1 MVYRYFYVN
10 TVLRVLLLAA
20 SCMLFAFAWFGKG
33 EYFTLFNLGLLILLQ
48 IILFI
53 YYVNKTNRDLA
64 LFFDSVKNEE
74 SGLFFNR
81 TKRKFHSIYQSM
93 DELNRQIQTM
103 RMKSASQDQYFKAIV
118 ESIQTGV
125 ISFGQ
130 DGKVDLLNKAAKNML
145 GIKAAHKIDK
155 LNECQQGLGD
165 ILYEIGPSEKRLF
178 RVNLGNETAL
188 LSIDSTHLKLVDKE
202 LKIVT
207 FHDINQELDKNEQ
220 ESWRKLIRILNHE
233 IMNSLAP
240 IISTVTTLKDLL
252 SVKDAGELSL
262 PDQRRKYLFEK
273 TISGLSII
281 HERSEGL
288 KSFVENYKMLNTLPK
303 PVITIFNILKLFN
316 DCQRLLYETLQA
328 FHIQCFSVTDVPDM
342 ELAADKSQVQQI
354 LLNLMKNAIESLA
367 ETTNENKVIRLKAFY
382 NERGKKVIQI
392 SDNGKGIPPEHI
404 DQIFV
409 PFFTTKEKGSGIGL
423 SLSRQIMHLHH
434 GAMSVYS
441 LPYEETVFT
450 LSF

>member
-1 MVYRYFYVN
+1 MVYRHFYVN
-10 TVLRVLLLAA
+10 AVVRVLLLAT

-33 EYFTLFNLGLLILLQ
+33 DYFTIFNLGLLILLQ

-81 TKRKFHSIYQSM
+81 TKRKFHGIYQSM
-93 DELNRQIQTM
+93 DEVIRQIHTM
-103 RMKSASQDQYFKAIV
+103 RMKYASQDQYFKTIV
-118 ESIQTGV
+118 ESIQTGL

-155 LNECQQGLGD
+155 LNEHQQGLGD
-165 ILYEIGPSEKRLF
+165 ILREIGPLEKRLF
-178 RVNLGNETAL
+178 RANLGNETVL
-188 LSIDSTHLKLVDKE
+188 LSLDSTHLKLVDKE

-207 FHDINQELDKNEQ
+207 FHDINQELDRNEQ

-252 SVKDAGELSL
+252 SVKDAGELPL
-262 PDQRRKYLFEK
+262 PDQRQKYLFEK

-288 KSFVENYKMLNTLPK
+288 KSFVENYKMLNTLPQ
-303 PVITIFNILKLFN
+303 PVITTFNIQELFN
-316 DCQRLLYETLQA
+316 DCLRLLNETLQTC
-328 FHIQCFSVTDVPDM
+328 HIQCFSVTDVPDM
-342 ELAADKSQVQQI
+342 ELAADKSHIQQI
-354 LLNLMKNAIESLA
+354 LLNLMKNAIESLS
-367 ETTNENKVIRLKAFY
+367 ETANENKVIRLKAFY
-382 NERGKKVIQI
+382 NENGKKVMQI

-423 SLSRQIMHLHH
+423 SLSRQIMHLNH
-434 GAMSVYS
+434 GTMSVYS
-441 LPYEETVFT
+441 QPYRETVFT
-450 LSF
+450 LTF

>member
-1 MVYRYFYVN
+1 MVYRHFYVN
-10 TVLRVLLLAA
+10 AVLRVLLLAT

-33 EYFTLFNLGLLILLQ
+33 DYFTLFNLGLLILLQ

-81 TKRKFHSIYQSM
+81 TQRKFHGIYQSM
-93 DELNRQIQTM
+93 DEVNRQIQTM
-103 RMKSASQDQYFKAIV
+103 RMKYASQDQYFKIIV
-118 ESIQTGV
+118 ESIQTGL

-145 GIKAAHKIDK
+145 GIKAAHRIDK
-155 LNECQQGLGD
+155 LNEHHRGLGD
-165 ILYEIGPSEKRLF
+165 ILREIGPSDKRLF
-178 RVNLGNETAL
+178 RVNLGNETVL

-252 SVKDAGELSL
+252 SVKDAGEIPL

-281 HERSEGL
+281 HDRSEGL
-288 KSFVENYKMLNTLPK
+288 KSFVENYKMLNTLPQ
-303 PVITIFNILKLFN
+303 PVIATFNIQELFN
-316 DCQRLLYETLQA
+316 DCKLLLNETLQA
-328 FHIQCFSVTDVPDM
+328 SHIRCFSETDVPDM
-342 ELAADKSQVQQI
+342 ELAADKSQFQQI
-354 LLNLMKNAIESLA
+354 LLNLMKNAIESLS
-367 ETTNENKVIRLKAFY
+367 ETAIENKVIRLKAFY
-382 NERGKKVIQI
+382 NEKGKKVMQI

-423 SLSRQIMHLHH
+423 SLSRQITHLNQ
-434 GAMSVYS
+434 GTMSVYS
-441 LPYEETVFT
+441 QPYSETVFT
-450 LSF
+450 LTF

>member
-1 MVYRYFYVN
+1 MVYRHFYMNAV
-10 TVLRVLLLAA
+10 VRVLLLAT

-33 EYFTLFNLGLLILLQ
+33 DYFTIFNLGLLILLQ

-81 TKRKFHSIYQSM
+81 TKRKFHGIYQSM
-93 DELNRQIQTM
+93 DEVNRQIHTM
-103 RMKSASQDQYFKAIV
+103 RMKYASQDQYFKTIV
-118 ESIQTGV
+118 ESIQTGL

-145 GIKAAHKIDK
+145 GIKAAHKIGK
-155 LNECQQGLGD
+155 LDEHQQGLGD
-165 ILYEIGPSEKRLF
+165 ILREIGPSEKRLF
-178 RVNLGNETAL
+178 RANLGNETVL

-207 FHDINQELDKNEQ
+207 FHNINQELDRNEQ

-252 SVKDAGELSL
+252 SVKDASELPL

-273 TISGLSII
+273 TLSGLSII

-288 KSFVENYKMLNTLPK
+288 KSFVENYKMLNTLPQ
-303 PVITIFNILKLFN
+303 PVITTFNIQGLFN
-316 DCQRLLYETLQA
+316 DCQRLLFETLQTC
-328 FHIQCFSVTDVPDM
+328 HIQCFSVTDIPDM
-342 ELAADKSQVQQI
+342 ELAADKSHIQQI
-354 LLNLMKNAIESLA
+354 LLNLMKNAIESLS
-367 ETTNENKVIRLKAFY
+367 ETANENKVIRLKAFY
-382 NERGKKVIQI
+382 NEKGKKVMQI

-434 GAMSVYS
+434 GTLSVYS
-441 LPYEETVFT
+441 QPYRETVFT
-450 LSF
+450 LTF